1 MDKVDVLYSLG
12 LWINIHLSNHTINL
26 SLFSTYVSV
35 FTSQLL
41 TVFFVCLFA
50 ALSVY
55 TILHRKNTILTLDA
69 VRALEE
75 RLVEDDRILINKFE

>member
-12 LWINIHLSNHTINL
+12 LWINIHLLNHTINL

-41 TVFFVCLFA
+41 TVSFCLFA
-50 ALSVY
+50 ALNVY

>member
-50 ALSVY
+50 ALNVY

-69 VRALEE
+69 VRELEE